1 MEAVNEQV
9 RLMEIEKELAG
20 PQKEAAL
27 AKYDAVLSV
36 LAKRIDAAMKAGLPP
51 DEFPKGDVQ
60 QQTEKG
66 KRMTIDPLAP
76 VTNEIASPEVKDMN
90 AHFTRTTDIEGGNF
104 IHTDSVY
111 NALFNAA
118 SAMERRLKE
127 SLENYQKHPDVQA
140 NLQQLQYDLQQWNLA
155 LTTMTNI
162 NKNMG
167 DALNSI
173 ASNFR

>member
-1 MEAVNEQV
+1 MPTATGVPAINS
-9 RLMEIEKELAG
+9 A
-20 PQKEAAL
+20 
-27 AKYDAVLSV
+27 SV
-36 LAKRIDAAMKAGLPP
+36 EMYR
-51 DEFPKGDVQ
+51 V
-60 QQTEKG
+60 
-66 KRMTIDPLAP
+66 
-76 VTNEIASPEVKDMN
+76 
-90 AHFTRTTDIEGGNF
+90 EGGTAADN
-104 IHTDSVY
+104 IHTDAVY
-111 NALFNAA
+111 NALMNAA
-118 SAMERRLKE
+118 NIMEDRLRE

>member
-1 MEAVNEQV
+1 MAVT
-9 RLMEIEKELAG
+9 I
-20 PQKEAAL
+20 P
-27 AKYDAVLSV
+27 
-36 LAKRIDAAMKAGLPP
+36 DAAGVPQVETVLT
-51 DEFPKGDVQ
+51 
-60 QQTEKG
+60 QTF
-66 KRMTIDPLAP
+66 RVTDSTI
-76 VTNEIASPEVKDMN
+76 S
-90 AHFTRTTDIEGGNF
+90 NF
-104 IHTDSVY
+104 IHSDAVY
-111 NALFNAA
+111 NALMNAA
-118 SAMERRLKE
+118 VAMEDRLKT